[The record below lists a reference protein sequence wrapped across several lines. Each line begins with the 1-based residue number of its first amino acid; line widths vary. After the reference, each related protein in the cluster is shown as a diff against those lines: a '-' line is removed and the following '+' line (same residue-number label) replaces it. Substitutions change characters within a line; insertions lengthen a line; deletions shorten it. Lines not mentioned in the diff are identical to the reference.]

1 MANWRAAGP
10 DLVQG
15 YWFKMIHT
23 RLQEYLQDCIFQG
36 NVPEWMIMGRRVL
49 IQKDP
54 AKGNQASNYR
64 PIPRLPMIWKLLT
77 EIMGE
82 KLYQHVER
90 DRLLVDEQKG
100 CRKGTRGTKD
110 QLPVDKTVLKNCQR
124 RLTNLSMAWIDYKTY
139 DMVPHS
145 WVLKCLEIVGA
156 AKNMISLI
164 TNSMVSWRRGEVDIR
179 KGIFHHSIICGQQ
192 IGQLTL

>member
-1 MANWRAAGP
+1 MANWRAASP

-23 RLQEYLQDCIFQG
+23 RLQEYMQDSICQG
-36 NVPEWMIMGRRVL
+36 NVPEWMIIGRRVL

-54 AKGNQASNYR
+54 AKVNQASNYR
-64 PIPRLPMIWKLLT
+64 PIACLPIIWKLLT

-82 KLYQHVER
+82 KLYQHLER

-100 CRKGTRGTKD
+100 CIKGTRGTKD

-124 RLTNLSMAWIDYKTY
+124 RLTNLSMAWIDYKKTF

-145 WVLKCLEIVGA
+145 WVLKCLEMVGA
-156 AKNMISLI
+156 AINMISLI

-179 KGIFHHSIICGQQ
+179 KGIFLSPQYYVDNR
-192 IGQLTL
+192 LAN